1 MAALQLEVVTPS
13 GPVVQAEAD
22 YVGLPGEL
30 GQLGIMPGHSPLLT
44 ALTPGRLYFRKNDQS
59 TDVFISGGFV
69 EVSENRVSVLA
80 ESAELKENIDI
91 ARAQRA
97 MDRAKQRLHSA
108 STDKSIDVVRAEAS
122 LLRASMR
129 MRIASGS

>member
-1 MAALQLEVVTPS
+1 MAALQLEVVTPN

-22 YVGLPGEL
+22 YVGIPGEL

-44 ALTPGRLYFRKNDQS
+44 ALVPGRLYFRKNDQN
-59 TDVFISGGFV
+59 TDVFISGGFA
-69 EVSENRVSVLA
+69 EISENRVSILA
-80 ESAELKENIDI
+80 ESAELKEQIDV

-108 STDKSIDVVRAEAS
+108 STDDTIDVVRAEAA
-122 LLRASMR
+122 LLRASLR
-129 MRIASGS
+129 MKIASGS